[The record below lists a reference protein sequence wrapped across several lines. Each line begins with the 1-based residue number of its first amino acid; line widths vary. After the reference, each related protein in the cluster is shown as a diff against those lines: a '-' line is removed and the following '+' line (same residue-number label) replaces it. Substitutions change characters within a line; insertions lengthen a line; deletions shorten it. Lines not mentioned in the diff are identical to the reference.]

1 MKKLFL
7 MMAVA
12 IMSLGMI
19 SCATESD
26 KQCKQIADAML
37 AGNVEEV
44 ANLTNALYNNPC
56 DSKARNFADL
66 SIAFNY
72 LANQAQ
78 DNVTRYDYAQKV
90 VDCYKKAVAADEGV
104 TAKCYE
110 VAKLDMASIVAQYEQ
125 MFPQFE
131 AAIAAEQ
138 AAAQAQEEAADG
150 EEEVVEE

>member
-26 KQCKQIADAML
+26 NQCKQIANAML

-44 ANLTNALYNNPC
+44 ANLTNALYENSADC
-56 DSKARNFADL
+56 KARNFADL
-66 SIAFNY
+66 SIAFNW
-72 LANQAQ
+72 LANQSQ
-78 DNVTRYDYAQKV
+78 DNTTRYEFAKKV
-90 VDCYKKAVAADEGV
+90 VDCYKKAVAADEGIA
-104 TAKCYE
+104 AKCYE
-110 VAKLDMASIVAQYEQ
+110 VAKIDMASVTAQYEQ

-138 AAAQAQEEAADG
+138 AAAQAQEEAAEG
-150 EEEVVEE
+150 EETVEE